1 MIFSFKLRIEK
12 WKNKIIGDPLNFS
25 LEQRLFNIL
34 TLLNGILNIFG
45 TFWVVGIDYFY
56 WILGLNTISGFLLI
70 FFYSLS
76 RFYNTY
82 KSLFWPLNLLL
93 LLYLSVD
100 WFFNAGSLGGNQ
112 YYFLTAIVISIT
124 LINKERPYFV
134 FGIYGFVVFFLFYIE
149 YYFPDLILGEMKRN
163 ERITDMG
170 ANFLFSI
177 LLTGYLVY
185 ILKMNLEE
193 ERHKSDRLLKAILPE
208 KVANE
213 LKTTLKVKPLK
224 YESAS
229 VLFTDFTGFT
239 KIAEKIPAEELVD
252 KLDFCFRAFDE
263 IIERNHLLRIKTIG
277 DSYMAVAGLPNENPD
292 HAKMAVR
299 AGLEIRDFIQTHKN
313 KQEDN
318 GHLFWDIRVGIH
330 SGSLVAGVIGHTK
343 FAYDIWGDT
352 VNTASRI
359 ESVCTPGCV
368 NVSKEIFEATKDFF
382 EFRTRGKIEVKSKG
396 PIDIFFVDWK
406 LEN

>member
-1 MIFSFKLRIEK
+1 MLVSFKFWLDK
-12 WKNKIIGDPLNFS
+12 WINKIIGDPLHFS

-45 TFWVVGIDYFY
+45 TLGVVGIDYFY
-56 WILGLNTISGFLLI
+56 WILGLNTISGLLLI

-76 RFYNTY
+76 RFYNIY

-100 WFFNAGSLGGNQ
+100 WFLNAGSLGGNQ
-112 YYFLTAIVISIT
+112 YYFITAIVISIT
-124 LINKERPYFV
+124 LLSKERPYLV
-134 FGIYGFVVFFLFYIE
+134 FGLYGFVVFFLFFIE
-149 YYFPDLILGEMKRN
+149 YYFPDFILGEMKRN

-170 ANFLFSI
+170 ENFLFSI
-177 LLTGYLVY
+177 MLTGYLVY
-185 ILKMNLEE
+185 LLKMNLEE

-208 KVANE
+208 KVADE

-224 YESAS
+224 YETAS

-239 KIAEKIPAEELVD
+239 KIAEQIPAEELVD

-263 IIERNHLLRIKTIG
+263 IIERNQLLRIKTIG
-277 DSYMAVAGLPNENPD
+277 DSYMAVSGLPIENPD
-292 HAKMAVR
+292 HAKLAVR
-299 AGLEIRDFIQTHKN
+299 AGLEIRDFIHTHKN
-313 KQEDN
+313 KQEES

-330 SGSLVAGVIGHTK
+330 SGSVVAGVIGHTK

-359 ESVCTPGCV
+359 ESVCAPGYV

-382 EFRTRGKIEVKSKG
+382 HFETRGKIEVKSKG
-396 PIDIFFVDWK
+396 PIDLYFVDWK
-406 LEN
+406 VDN